1 MKILLSLLLSL
12 AAATVQAHESS
23 VPHHHPH
30 GVSALP
36 DLNTLIVISLFT
48 IAVAVIA
55 YLKLRQR

>member
-12 AAATVQAHESS
+12 AAVAAQAHESS

-36 DLNTLIVISLFT
+36 DLDTLIVASLFT
-48 IAVAVIA
+48 IAAA
-55 YLKLRQR
+55 LFAFLKFRRR

>member
-12 AAATVQAHESS
+12 AAVAAQAHESS

-36 DLNTLIVISLFT
+36 DLDTLIVASLFT
-48 IAVAVIA
+48 IAAALFVF
-55 YLKLRQR
+55 LKFRQR

>member
-12 AAATVQAHESS
+12 AAVAAQAHESS

-36 DLNTLIVISLFT
+36 DLDTLIVAGIFT
-48 IAVAVIA
+48 IAAA
-55 YLKLRQR
+55 LFAFLKFRRR